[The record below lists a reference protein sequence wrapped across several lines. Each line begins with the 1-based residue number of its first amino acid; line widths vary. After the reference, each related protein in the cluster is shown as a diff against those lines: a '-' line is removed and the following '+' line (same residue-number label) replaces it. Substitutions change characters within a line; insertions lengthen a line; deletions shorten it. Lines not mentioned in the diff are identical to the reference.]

1 MISSR
6 NEKFTLSAETI
17 DSVSAICVETLEAAG
32 ADKKDI
38 IRIRLSLEEIL
49 GIWLDSLKDAPVHVD
64 CGRKFGRDYLKI
76 SVEGP
81 FMDAWEKDNEAYLIT
96 SRMLAQSGLSFS
108 YAYKNGK
115 NCLTCNPKK

>member
-1 MISSR
+1 MISNR
-6 NEKFTLSAETI
+6 NEKFTLSAQTI

-64 CGRKFGRDYLKI
+64 CGRKFGRD
-76 SVEGP
+76 
-81 FMDAWEKDNEAYLIT
+81 
-96 SRMLAQSGLSFS
+96 
-108 YAYKNGK
+108 
-115 NCLTCNPKK
+115 